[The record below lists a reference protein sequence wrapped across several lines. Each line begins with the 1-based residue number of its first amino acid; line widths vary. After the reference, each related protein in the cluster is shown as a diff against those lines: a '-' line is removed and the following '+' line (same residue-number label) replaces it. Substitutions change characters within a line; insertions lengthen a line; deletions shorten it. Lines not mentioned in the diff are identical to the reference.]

1 MNENKPPYSVD
12 WNIWGKIRK
21 IEIGDACGLLAGINL
36 PAYRYTQALHMKH
49 MEFEKDHGDYEGSH
63 QHALHRSTDQ
73 AESRLIIKAQIYNVV
88 NNHIGSGHFIDFEL
102 IKLSQAEATRQHPEL
117 SMLENA
123 EISHMFVDLP
133 AFGNWAKATGYELPP
148 EFPIS
153 LEKEGSRKISLR
165 EMPKAIDMLEG
176 LKSLNDD
183 YEEID
188 QSDIPAEMQRLIMQY
203 YGGKPTQTQLHK
215 DLSFKGIEIS
225 RPTLSK
231 FFKLAFDM

>member
-1 MNENKPPYSVD
+1 
-12 WNIWGKIRK
+12 
-21 IEIGDACGLLAGINL
+21 
-36 PAYRYTQALHMKH
+36 
-49 MEFEKDHGDYEGSH
+49 
-63 QHALHRSTDQ
+63 
-73 AESRLIIKAQIYNVV
+73 
-88 NNHIGSGHFIDFEL
+88 
-102 IKLSQAEATRQHPEL
+102 
-117 SMLENA
+117 
-123 EISHMFVDLP
+123 
-133 AFGNWAKATGYELPP
+133 
-148 EFPIS
+148 
-153 LEKEGSRKISLR
+153 
-165 EMPKAIDMLEG
+165 LEG